1 MSVGSIKSSIVFWII
16 FLKTWMEKIEFR
28 AYSLSIKNFKEW
40 SDMSIDE
47 ENFSSILSSYL
58 KSSSCNSESKVIFL
72 KEFVAYIEKEI
83 EALEVKIQSLSF
95 QSPFQ
100 LSFDIK
106 IENKDKF
113 DDPKL
118 RKWYDPVADYI
129 KEFID
134 SRFQYTFYDK
144 SKNQICRQML
154 IVVPVFIL
162 LIHGSRFS
170 LSIQIL
176 VWLHWKHDFT

>member
-1 MSVGSIKSSIVFWII
+1 M
-16 FLKTWMEKIEFR
+16 
-28 AYSLSIKNFKEW
+28 

-47 ENFSSILSSYL
+47 ELNENFSSILSSYL

-72 KEFVAYIEKEI
+72 KYFAAYIEREF

-100 LSFDIK
+100 LSFDIR
-106 IENKDKF
+106 IENKDEF
-113 DDPKL
+113 DNSKL
-118 RKWYDPVADYI
+118 RKWHDPVANYI

-134 SRFQYTFYDK
+134 SRFQYTVYDK
-144 SKNQICRQML
+144 SENQNCRHMM

-162 LIHGSRFS
+162 LIHRSRFS

-176 VWLHWKHDFT
+176 VWIHWKHDFT

>member
-1 MSVGSIKSSIVFWII
+1 M
-16 FLKTWMEKIEFR
+16 
-28 AYSLSIKNFKEW
+28 
-40 SDMSIDE
+40 
-47 ENFSSILSSYL
+47 
-58 KSSSCNSESKVIFL
+58 
-72 KEFVAYIEKEI
+72 
-83 EALEVKIQSLSF
+83 SF

-100 LSFDIK
+100 LPFDIK

-118 RKWYDPVADYI
+118 RKWYDPIADYI
-129 KEFID
+129 KEFIN

-144 SKNQICRQML
+144 YENQNYRQML

-162 LIHGSRFS
+162 RIHRSRFS
-170 LSIQIL
+170 SSIQIL